1 MRISDGSSDVCS
13 SGLVTSLVNAVGPR
27 FAGSDGYE
35 RALIW
40 ALQKLQAAGFK
51 NVHAEPVILPRWV
64 RGKTDV
70 SLELSRVDSLPLT
83 AVAIGRSVGT
93 DSRGIEADAV
103 RVVPFSHPQQVTTAQ
118 VRGRKSE

>member
-1 MRISDGSSDVCS
+1 MLQASIAADPYPEY
-13 SGLVTSLVNAVGPR
+13 LVTSLVNEVGPR

-35 RALIW
+35 RAVIW

-64 RGKTDV
+64 RGKTEV

-83 AVAIGRSVGT
+83 AVAIGGSVG
-93 DSRGIEADAV
+93 D
-103 RVVPFSHPQQVTTAQ
+103 
-118 VRGRKSE
+118 RKSTRLNSSH